1 MEKENKIREQYS
13 KIIIFPNATQSLPFS
28 NLASMVTTVAG
39 TSIFPLKPVLTSNAT
54 RVWISKSEKSVEPEK
69 LKPKQKKKYSR

>member
-1 MEKENKIREQYS
+1 MENENKIREQYS
-13 KIIIFPNATQSLPFS
+13 KIIIFPNATLSLPFS

-54 RVWISKSEKSVEPEK
+54 RV
-69 LKPKQKKKYSR
+69 